1 MTLSRYRIDK
11 NGRECTKCIEYK
23 PWKNE
28 DGTTNFTRD
37 FRTSTGYGS
46 WCKACK
52 NEQQLGSS
60 LNRDTTEH
68 RCRRCGAPI
77 EKPTARLCQECRTKS
92 WRLAQGNWYLCLR
105 DPSRLKG
112 FLGRMLGEMTL
123 GYSLKDGNMPE
134 GMLLQHI
141 AWGKPQGLHV
151 VRGKALHV
159 QWLEE
164 CER

>member
-1 MTLSRYRIDK
+1 MTLSRYLIDK
-11 NGRECTKCIEYK
+11 NGRECTKCIEFK

-52 NEQQLGSS
+52 NEQQLGKSGK
-60 LNRDTTEH
+60 RDLTEK
-68 RCRRCGAPI
+68 CCTRCGSPI
-77 EKPTARLCQECRTKS
+77 DKPKSNLCQECITKARH
-92 WRLAQGNWYLCLR
+92 RLAQGSWYLCLR
-105 DPSRLKG
+105 DPSKYSP

-123 GYSLKDGNMPE
+123 EYSLKDGHLPE
-134 GMLLQHI
+134 GMLVQHI

-151 VRGKALHV
+151 VRGRPLFR
-159 QWLEE
+159 QWLEAVE
-164 CER
+164 